1 MKQFYKIIFLFVL
14 LIFNASPAY
23 SSNKTE
29 EIIKLKT
36 VADPTGQI
44 IGNATVCL
52 NAAQPVITF
61 EVDDNAKAPYTFTY
75 TINGGTQINVSTT
88 GNDKSVTVS
97 QPTNAPGTFSYILT
111 TVKDSEGK
119 DVALSSNKTVT
130 IIVNPLPVVNFTFS
144 DNQCSGTAIQFT
156 STVSGNPNFSYLWD
170 FGGNGSA
177 NTSTNP
183 NPTHVFSNT
192 NGNST
197 QSFNVSL
204 TVTDNNGC
212 AKKITKVVTIQN
224 PDTTLNSDAVSDIYN
239 GFKTFRVC
247 TNTNS
252 DIQFI
257 NASTTS
263 ATNNNYSINWGD
275 STPDFTSTTFST
287 TTHTYA
293 VGLWTLT
300 YTVKSQNGCSISRIY
315 KVFVGNNPAVGIGN
329 PGNTNICIST
339 PLTFPI
345 TGTENNPPGTIY
357 TVTFNDGSAP
367 LTFSHPPPASVT
379 HTFLKSSCGITS
391 NNGSTIYQ
399 NSFSANIEASNPCDT
414 SGGSVVPIRVSIAPI
429 VNFTIPQPIICTNNA
444 ICLTNT
450 TIGGEIPTNTSC
462 GAPKL
467 VWIISPSTGF
477 TLNSGS
483 LGSDNNGS
491 TNINTWI
498 SGTNAICPIFNTPG
512 TYTITLKAGGNSCSF
527 DQITKTIC
535 VEAPLVPNF
544 TLTESSGCS
553 PQTITATNTTVE
565 TNSCSPPTYVWST
578 TFVPSSCGTTI
589 APISNQTGAN
599 ASFNFT
605 EPGTYSIKLTAT
617 NSCTPSQS
625 VIKTFTVKQPPK
637 VTIAPIAPL
646 CQTGVSTVI
655 NPTATVINCG
665 TQSPLT
671 YEWSFPNGIPATATT
686 ANPGP
691 ISYTNSGIFSYSLKV
706 TNECGTTTVN
716 SSVTIK
722 PTPAV
727 DDITSQQKCKGQQSD
742 AILFSG
748 GLAGAVY
755 SWTNNNTAIGLLAA
769 GTGNINP
776 FTLTNAGTTV
786 LTATITVT
794 PSLNGCSGPAKTFT
808 ITVNPEATVNSVSN
822 SVLCNTALQNTITFG
837 SNAVGTTFSWTNN
850 TPSIGLAASGAGNI
864 PAFTVTNVGISP
876 VVATITVTSSNALG
890 CNGIPKTFT
899 ITVNPTPTPLVLT
912 NQEYCNGVATSPIIF
927 SNNVSGTTYTWT
939 NSNAAIGLAANGT
952 GNITS
957 FIPKNTSGN
966 PITAT
971 ISVTLTA
978 NGCTGTS
985 QNFIITV
992 NPSPV
997 VTFSIPN
1004 QTICSGDTS
1013 ALVTLSS
1020 VAGATLN
1027 WTAIQPSGISG
1038 IAISGTN
1045 TISAQT
1051 LVNNTNANIVVTY
1064 NATSTLS
1071 SGATCAGAT
1080 FLYTITVKPKPI
1092 ITANMTAISCSGLSF
1107 TVSPTNGAGNNIPS
1121 GTTYSWSNPI
1131 LTGGITGG
1139 ISGTNQTN
1147 ITGTLNNT
1155 TTVVQTATYT
1165 IIPSFNGCIGLP
1177 FDVVVSVNPK
1187 PDVNATTDI
1196 ILCAGETSTLINF
1209 SGNVSGATYN
1219 WSSNLTS
1226 IGIAASG
1233 SNSIPSFTAINTG
1246 LTSVIATVTVTPSA
1260 NSCKGLSKTFKIT
1273 VNPRPNVNSITNLVK
1288 CNGIASGSIL
1298 FTGSVIGTTFD
1309 WTNDTPSIGLA
1320 ATGSGSIPSFTTI
1333 NTGITPVIATIIVT
1347 PKANGCFGTQTTFI
1361 ITVNPTPTVDLPSNQ
1376 TVCNGQSTT
1385 ATLFSGTIPN
1395 TSYNWT
1401 NSNSNIGL
1409 GANGVGEI
1417 TAFTAINNGTTPI
1430 IATITV
1436 TPNVNGC
1443 SGASKTFTITINPS
1457 PTVSFTPSN
1466 QVVCSGSSSTVV
1478 NLTSSSGT
1486 SFTWTALQPSGILG
1500 VLTNG
1505 TNTIPVQTLINTT
1518 NLPIVVTYLAK
1529 AESNSGVSCQGVTF
1543 PYTIT
1548 VNPVPSITN
1557 AQAQTIC
1564 SNTSFSIV
1572 PADGAG
1578 NTVPVGTTY
1587 SWSAPVVT
1595 GGMTGGVALA
1605 NQTTIKGTLTN
1616 PTNDVQT
1623 ATYTVTPKSGT
1634 CAGPSFMAVVTVNP
1648 SPKVQFSGPNQILC
1662 SGSASSLISISSLTT
1677 GNVTFNWTAT
1687 IPTGIT
1693 GATGSGTETIQ
1704 TQTLVNVTATA
1715 LTVIYTATA
1724 TFENNGVSCSGPP
1737 LEYKITVNPAINT
1750 SSILSNFNGFNVS
1763 TVDADD
1769 GAINVTVTGGSGTY
1783 TYLWSG
1789 PSGFPLTTSQDISN
1803 VPAGAYSL
1811 TINDG
1816 LCNPVVLNFNLTSPL
1831 PLLIQEDT
1839 AAQIDVLCF
1848 SYLTGAIK
1856 VDITQQSVGPYDYL
1870 LTLQGGGTI
1879 SSIVNSA
1886 ATNYTFSN
1894 LAAGIYDIKVTDAN
1908 GSSKTI
1914 AGIEITQPS
1923 GISASI
1929 SYPSNISCAGS
1940 AAGSATV
1947 NATGG
1952 IGTLTYSW
1960 NTNPIQTTATAIGLI
1975 AGNYTVTITDANN
1988 CSIQKLATITE
1999 PNGITASISSQT
2011 NVLCFGNNTGSAT
2024 VSATGGTGALTYS
2037 WDTIPMQTTE
2047 TATGLIAGTYN
2058 VTVTDANSCSK
2069 ILTVL
2074 ITQPSA
2080 DLTTTISNSTNVSC
2094 FGGSNGNTTVSVNG
2108 GTSPYTYYWNTNP
2121 IQTSA
2126 TATGLTAGTYNVT
2139 VTDAN
2144 GCVDSSPVTITEPVG
2159 MYATISA
2166 QTDVFCSGNS
2176 SGTATVSINGGTA
2189 PYGYS
2194 WNTIPVQTAATA
2206 TNLAMGTY
2214 TATITDANGCT
2225 TTTQATIT
2233 EPNGIVISIAS
2244 QTNVDCYGNNTGA
2257 VSVLAS
2263 GGTGILSYSWDTT
2276 PVQTSLNATGLIAG
2290 TYHLTVTDA
2299 NNCTK
2304 VQTVNITQPDD
2315 INITTDLEKDITCFN
2330 DANGEIKITIT
2341 GGTLNYNYTWTKDG
2355 IPYATT
2361 EDLTHL
2367 SPGIYMITVSDA
2379 NNCGPKTV
2387 TFTITE
2393 PPILAVSL
2401 ISQTNILCFGEATGA
2416 IEIAAV
2422 GGTPALSG
2430 YNFAWTGPNGFTSSN
2445 KNLTA
2450 ITAGTYNVLV
2460 SDNSGCS
2467 KALSVTLTQPTAIV
2481 LAATTTPIICYS
2493 SDDATIT
2500 LAINGG
2506 VTPYTI
2512 AWSNLG
2518 GGTFQD
2524 NLSAGDYLITVTDS
2538 NNCVK
2543 TLNVNIPEAPIF
2555 TINPVV
2561 KNISCFGSHDGS
2573 INLNIIGG
2581 IAPVRLVWDDNAV
2594 AGNVRNNL
2602 GPGSYTV
2609 TIVDSKPCTIKKTF
2623 IILEPQPLILSANVD
2638 NAFDCDNANSGAI
2651 NLLVAGGTPPFTYAW
2666 SNGSTTE
2673 DLVNIPAGNYLVT
2686 VIDSRGCSKQAQYS
2700 INRPPPI
2707 EIGVAT
2713 KTEFDC
2719 ETKFVKQTFVAQ
2731 VSGGAPPYQLTWS
2744 SGTVSGSNNE
2754 MMNTSQNGTAILY
2767 VTDALGCKAN
2777 YSFNVKLQS
2786 LGTPSFISTSY
2797 SLVTYGTYS
2806 IIDPIQFTNTTTG
2819 DFISM
2824 VWDFGDGS
2832 FSTDLNP
2839 VHTFKNPKEYTVTQT
2854 VTYPFGCIYVQKII
2868 FNVEKGYLFVVPN
2881 AFTPN
2886 NDTMNDTFRPVTK
2899 ALKNVRLDIYDTWGS
2914 LIYSETGD
2922 TLKGWDGK
2930 IKGQNAENG
2939 NYYCKISA
2947 ETFYGTIITENQPFV
2962 LIK

>member
-1 MKQFYKIIFLFVL
+1 MKHLYKILFLLVL
-14 LIFNASPAY
+14 INFNSSLANSSEKIEKCILI
-23 SSNKTE
+23 
-29 EIIKLKT
+29 KT
-36 VADPTGQI
+36 VADPSGKITGD
-44 IGNATVCL
+44 ATVCL
-52 NAAQPVITF
+52 NAEQPLITF
-61 EVDDNAKAPYTFTY
+61 EVKDDNGNESYTFTY
-75 TINGGTQINVSTT
+75 TINGVLQTPIKTT
-88 GNDKSVTVS
+88 ENNESVTVS
-97 QPTNAPGTFSYILT
+97 APTNVPGTFTYILT
-111 TVKDSEGK
+111 AIKDKEGK
-119 DVALSSNKTVT
+119 DVALSNNKTVT
-130 IIVNPLPVVNFTFS
+130 IIVNPLPAADFTFI
-144 DNQCSGTAIQFT
+144 DTQCSGTAIQFT

-170 FGGNGSA
+170 FGGSGGA

-183 NPTHVFSNT
+183 NPTHVFNNT
-192 NGNST
+192 NGNAT
-197 QSFNVSL
+197 QSFNVTL
-204 TVTDNNGC
+204 TVTDKNGC
-212 AKKITKVVTIQN
+212 EKKITKVVTIQN

-252 DIQFI
+252 EIQFI

-263 ATNNNYSINWGD
+263 TTNDSYTISWGD

-287 TTHTYA
+287 TTHTYT

-300 YTVKSQNGCSISRIY
+300 YTVKSENGCSISRIY

-357 TVTFNDGSAP
+357 TITFNDGSTP
-367 LTFSHPPPASVT
+367 IIFNHPPPPSVT
-379 HTFLKSSCGITS
+379 HTFLKSSCGVTS
-391 NNGSTIYQ
+391 GGQQ
-399 NSFSANIEASNPCDT
+399 NSFSATIEASNPCDVSLGT
-414 SGGSVVPIRVSIAPI
+414 VVPIRVSEPPI
-429 VNFTIPQPIICTNNA
+429 VNFTIPQTTICSNNQ

-450 TIGGEIPTNTSC
+450 TTGGEIPTNASC
-462 GAPKL
+462 GTPKL
-467 VWIISPSTGF
+467 VWLIFPSTGF
-477 TLNSGS
+477 TLNSGT

-491 TNINTWI
+491 LNINTWTT
-498 SGTNAICPIFNTPG
+498 GTNAICPVFNTPG
-512 TYTITLKAGGNSCSF
+512 IYTITLKVGGNSCSS

-544 TLTESSGCS
+544 TLAESSGCS
-553 PQTITATNTTVE
+553 PQAITATNTTVE

-578 TFVPSSCGTTI
+578 TFVPSSCGTAI
-589 APISNQTGAN
+589 ASIPNQTSAN

-637 VTIAPIAPL
+637 VTIAPIATL

-655 NPTATVINCG
+655 NPTATMVNCG

-671 YEWSFPNGIPATATT
+671 YEWSFPNGTPATATT
-686 ANPGP
+686 ENPGP
-691 ISYTNSGIFSYSLKV
+691 ISYNTSGTFPFSLKV

-716 SSVTIK
+716 SSFTIK
-722 PTPAV
+722 PTPTV
-727 DDITSQQKCKGQQSD
+727 DNITNQQKCKGQQSD

-748 GLAGAVY
+748 GLTGTVY
-755 SWTNNNTAIGLLAA
+755 SWTNNNTAIGLMAA

-776 FTLTNAGTTV
+776 FTLTNTGTTV

-808 ITVNPEATVNSVSN
+808 ITVNPEATVNTFSN
-822 SVLCNTALQNTITFG
+822 SVLCNTTLQNAITF
-837 SNAVGTTFSWTNN
+837 SSSSVGTTFSWTNN
-850 TPSIGLAASGAGNI
+850 TPSIGLAASGTGNI
-864 PAFTVTNVGISP
+864 SAFTATNAGISP
-876 VVATITVTSSNALG
+876 VVATLTVTPSNALG

-927 SNNVSGTTYTWT
+927 SNDVSGTTYTWT
-939 NSNAAIGLAANGT
+939 NSNVAIGLAANGT

-971 ISVTLTA
+971 ISVTPKA

-985 QNFIITV
+985 QNFTITV

-997 VTFSIPN
+997 VTFSIQN

-1020 VAGATLN
+1020 AAGATLN
-1027 WTAIQPSGISG
+1027 WTAIQPSGVSG
-1038 IAISGTN
+1038 VAISGTN
-1045 TISAQT
+1045 TIPAQT
-1051 LVNNTNANIVVTY
+1051 LVNNTNSNIVVMY

-1071 SGATCAGAT
+1071 GGATCAGAT
-1080 FLYTITVKPKPI
+1080 FIYTITVKPKPF

-1107 TVSPTNGAGNNIPS
+1107 SVSPTNSAGNNIPT
-1121 GTTYSWSNPI
+1121 GTTYSWSTPI
-1131 LTGGITGG
+1131 VTVGITGG
-1139 ISGTNQTN
+1139 ISETNQTN

-1165 IIPSFNGCIGLP
+1165 VIPSFNGCAGLP
-1177 FDVVVSVNPK
+1177 FDVVVSINPK
-1187 PDVNATTDI
+1187 PDVNTTTDVV
-1196 ILCAGETSTLINF
+1196 LCAGETSTLINF
-1209 SGNVSGATYN
+1209 SGNVSGTTYN
-1219 WSSNLTS
+1219 WSSNSTS
-1226 IGIAASG
+1226 IGMAASG
-1233 SNSIPSFTAINTG
+1233 SNSITSFTAINTG
-1246 LTSVIATVTVTPSA
+1246 LTPVIATVTVTPTA
-1260 NSCKGLSKTFKIT
+1260 NSCTGLSKTFKIT

-1288 CNGIASGSIL
+1288 CNGIASGTIP
-1298 FTGSVIGTTFD
+1298 FTGSVNGTTFD

-1320 ATGSGSIPSFTTI
+1320 ASGSGSIPSFTTT
-1333 NTGITPVIATIIVT
+1333 NTGITPVIATITVT
-1347 PKANGCFGTQTTFI
+1347 PKANGCLGTPTTFT

-1385 ATLFSGTIPN
+1385 AILFSGAIPN
-1395 TSYNWT
+1395 TTYNWT

-1409 GANGVGEI
+1409 GTNSVGDI

-1430 IATITV
+1430 VATITV
-1436 TPNVNGC
+1436 TPNINGC
-1443 SGASKTFTITINPS
+1443 PGASKTFTITINPS
-1457 PTVSFTPSN
+1457 PSVSFTPSN

-1500 VLTNG
+1500 VLTSG

-1518 NLPIVVTYLAK
+1518 NLPIVVTYFAK
-1529 AESNSGVSCQGVTF
+1529 AESNSGVSCQGVTY

-1548 VNPVPSITN
+1548 VNPVPSITT

-1564 SNTSFSIV
+1564 SNSTFSIV
-1572 PADGAG
+1572 PLDGSG
-1578 NTVPVGTTY
+1578 NSVPVGTTY
-1587 SWSAPVVT
+1587 SWSAPLVT
-1595 GGMTGGVALA
+1595 GGITGGAALA
-1605 NQTTIKGTLTN
+1605 NQTTIKGTLIN

-1623 ATYTVTPKSGT
+1623 ATYTITPKSGT
-1634 CAGPSFMAVVTVNP
+1634 CTGPTFIAVVTVNP
-1648 SPKVQFSGPNQILC
+1648 SPKLQFSGPNQTLC
-1662 SGSASSLISISSLTT
+1662 SGSNSSLISLSSLTT

-1687 IPTGIT
+1687 IPAGIS
-1693 GATGSGTETIQ
+1693 GATDSGTGTIP
-1704 TQTLVNVTATA
+1704 TQTLVNVTTTP

-1737 LEYKITVNPAINT
+1737 LEYKITVNPAIIT

-1763 TVDADD
+1763 TVGAID
-1769 GAINVTVTGGSGTY
+1769 GAVNVTVTGGSGSY
-1783 TYLWSG
+1783 TYLWTG
-1789 PSGFPLTTSQDISN
+1789 PSGYSASSQDISN

-1811 TINDG
+1811 IINDG

-1831 PLLIQEDT
+1831 PLLIQEDN

-1848 SYLTGAIK
+1848 GYLTGAIK

-1870 LTLQGGGTI
+1870 LTLKGGGTI
-1879 SSIVNSA
+1879 SSIIN
-1886 ATNYTFSN
+1886 ATAINYTFTS

-1914 AGIEITQPS
+1914 LEIEISQPS

-1947 NATGG
+1947 TATGG

-1960 NTNPIQTTATAIGLI
+1960 NTNPIQTTATATGLT

-1988 CSIQKLATITE
+1988 CSIQNLAVITE

-2037 WDTIPMQTTE
+2037 WDTFPIQTTT
-2047 TATGLIAGTYN
+2047 TATGLVAGTYN
-2058 VTVTDANSCSK
+2058 VTITDANGCSNVQ
-2069 ILTVL
+2069 TAL

-2080 DLTTTISNSTNVSC
+2080 GLTAMISNSTNVSC
-2094 FGGSNGNTTVSVNG
+2094 FGGNNGNATVIASG
-2108 GTSPYTYYWNTNP
+2108 GTSPYSYSWNTNP

-2126 TATGLTAGTYNVT
+2126 TATGLTAGSYNVI
-2139 VTDAN
+2139 VTDSN
-2144 GCVDSSPVTITEPVG
+2144 GCSISRPITITEPAG
-2159 MYATISA
+2159 MSAAITA

-2176 SGTATVSINGGTA
+2176 TGSATVTATGGTA
-2189 PYGYS
+2189 PYSYS
-2194 WNTIPVQTAATA
+2194 WNTTPVQTSAIAINMA
-2206 TNLAMGTY
+2206 IGTY
-2214 TATITDANGCT
+2214 TATITDSNGCT
-2225 TTTQATIT
+2225 TTKQATIT

-2244 QTNVDCYGNNTGA
+2244 QTNVNCFGNNTGA

-2263 GGTGILSYSWDTT
+2263 GGTGILTYSWDTI

-2315 INITTDLEKDITCFN
+2315 ITITTDLEKDITCFN

-2355 IPYATT
+2355 IPYANT
-2361 EDLTHL
+2361 EDISNLN
-2367 SPGIYMITVSDA
+2367 PGIYQVTVSDA
-2379 NNCGPKTV
+2379 NNCNPKTA

-2393 PPILAVSL
+2393 PPVLAVSL
-2401 ISQTNILCFGEATGA
+2401 TSQTNILCSGESTGA
-2416 IEIAAV
+2416 IEIAVV
-2422 GGTPALSG
+2422 GGTSTLSD

-2450 ITAGTYNVLV
+2450 IIAGTYNVLV
-2460 SDNSGCS
+2460 TDNSGCS
-2467 KALSVTLTQPTAIV
+2467 KALSVTLTQPTAII
-2481 LAATTTPIICYS
+2481 LSATTTPIICYGS
-2493 SDDATIT
+2493 NDASISLT
-2500 LAINGG
+2500 INGG

-2561 KNISCFGSHDGS
+2561 KNISCFGTHDGS

-2581 IAPVRLVWDDNAV
+2581 IAPVKLVWDDNAV

-2666 SNGSTTE
+2666 SNGVTTE
-2673 DLVNIPAGNYLVT
+2673 DLNNIPAGNYLITVT
-2686 VIDSRGCSKQAQYS
+2686 DSRGCSKQAQYN

-2707 EIGVAT
+2707 DIGVAT

-2719 ETKFVKQTFVAQ
+2719 ETKYVKQNFIAQ
-2731 VSGGAPPYQLTWS
+2731 VSGGVPPYQLSWS
-2744 SGTVSGSNNE
+2744 NGTVSGPNNE
-2754 MMNTSQNGTAILY
+2754 IMNTSQNGTAILY

-2786 LGTPSFISTSY
+2786 LGSPSFNTTSY
-2797 SLVTYGTYS
+2797 SYLTYGSYS
-2806 IIDPIQFTNTTTG
+2806 IMDPIQFTNTATG
-2819 DFISM
+2819 DYISI

-2832 FSTDLNP
+2832 FSTDFNP
-2839 VHTFKNPKEYTVTQT
+2839 VHTFINPKEYTVTQT
-2854 VTYPFGCIYVQKII
+2854 VTYPFGCIYVQKISFI
-2868 FNVEKGYLFVVPN
+2868 VEKGYVLVVPT

-2886 NDTMNDTFRPVTK
+2886 SDAFNDTFRPVTK

-2914 LIYSETGD
+2914 MIYSETGD

-2930 IKGQNAENG
+2930 IKGQNSENG
-2939 NYYCKISA
+2939 NYYCKVSA
-2947 ETFYGTIITENQPFV
+2947 ETFYGTIVTENQPFV

>member
-1 MKQFYKIIFLFVL
+1 MKHLYKILFLFVL
-14 LIFNASPAY
+14 LIFNASAIY
-23 SSNKTE
+23 SSNKIE
-29 EIIKLKT
+29 EIIKLKA

-44 IGNATVCL
+44 TGNATVCQ
-52 NAAQPVITF
+52 NAAQPVIIF
-61 EVDDNAKAPYTFTY
+61 EVKDENGKEPYTFTY
-75 TINGGTQINVSTT
+75 TINGGTPTTVSTT
-88 GNDKSVTVS
+88 GNNKSVTVS
-97 QPTNAPGTFSYILT
+97 APTNVANNFTYILT
-111 TVKDSEGK
+111 GVKDK
-119 DVALSSNKTVT
+119 DNNAVAVASNNTVT
-130 IIVNPLPVVNFTFS
+130 IKVNPLPVVNFTFS

-212 AKKITKVVTIQN
+212 VNKITKVVTIQN

-252 DIQFI
+252 EIQFI
-257 NASTTS
+257 NASTTL
-263 ATNNNYSINWGD
+263 ATNNNYTISWGD

-357 TVTFNDGSAP
+357 TITFNDGSTP
-367 LTFSHPPPASVT
+367 TTFDHPPPPSVT
-379 HTFLKSSCGITS
+379 HTFLRSSCGVTS
-391 NNGSTIYQ
+391 AGQQ
-399 NSFSANIEASNPCDT
+399 NSFSATIEASNPCDVSLGT
-414 SGGSVVPIRVSIAPI
+414 VVPIRVSAPPI
-429 VNFTIPQPIICTNNA
+429 VNFTVPQTTICSNNQ

-450 TIGGEIPTNTSC
+450 TTGGEIPTNASC
-462 GAPKL
+462 GTPKL

-477 TLNSGS
+477 TLNSGT

-491 TNINTWI
+491 ASINTWI

-512 TYTITLKAGGNSCSF
+512 TYTITLKAGGNSCSSN
-527 DQITKTIC
+527 QITKTIC
-535 VEAPLVPNF
+535 VESPLVPNF
-544 TLTESSGCS
+544 TLAESSGCS
-553 PQTITATNTTVE
+553 PQAITATNTTVE
-565 TNSCSPPTYVWST
+565 TNSCSPPTYMWST
-578 TFVPSSCGTTI
+578 TFLPSSCGTTI
-589 APISNQTGAN
+589 APIPNQTSAN

-637 VTIAPIAPL
+637 VTITPIAPL

-671 YEWSFPNGIPATATT
+671 YEWSFPNGIPATGTT

-691 ISYTNSGIFSYSLKV
+691 ISYSSSGIFSYSLKV
-706 TNECGTTTVN
+706 TNECGITITN
-716 SSVTIK
+716 SSLTIK
-722 PTPAV
+722 PTPIV
-727 DDITSQQKCKGQQSD
+727 DDITSQQKCKGQQSGP
-742 AILFSG
+742 ILFSG
-748 GLAGAVY
+748 GLTGTVY
-755 SWTNNNTAIGLLAA
+755 NWTNSTTAIGLAAA

-776 FTLTNAGTTV
+776 FTLTNTGTTV

-794 PSLNGCSGPAKTFT
+794 PSLNGCSGPPKTFT
-808 ITVNPEATVNSVSN
+808 ITVNPEATVNTVN
-822 SVLCNTALQNTITFG
+822 SLVLCNTAQQNEITFN
-837 SNAVGTTFSWTNN
+837 SSSVGTTFSWTNN
-850 TPSIGLAASGAGNI
+850 TPSIGLAASGTGNI
-864 PAFTVTNVGISP
+864 LAFTAKNAGITT
-876 VVATITVTSSNALG
+876 VVATITVTPSNALG
-890 CNGIPKTFT
+890 CTGIPKTFT

-939 NSNAAIGLAANGT
+939 NSNIAIGLAANGT
-952 GNITS
+952 GNIMS
-957 FIPKNTSGN
+957 FIPKNTSGI

-971 ISVTLTA
+971 ISVTPKA

-985 QNFIITV
+985 QDFTITV

-997 VTFSIPN
+997 ATFSIQN

-1027 WTAIQPSGISG
+1027 WTAIQPSGMSG

-1045 TISAQT
+1045 TIPAQT

-1071 SGATCAGAT
+1071 GGATCAGAT
-1080 FLYTITVKPKPI
+1080 FLYTITVKPKPFI
-1092 ITANMTAISCSGLSF
+1092 ATNMNVVSCSGLSF
-1107 TVSPTNGAGNNIPS
+1107 TVSPTNSAGNSIPT
-1121 GTTYSWSNPI
+1121 GTTYSWSTPI
-1131 LTGGITGG
+1131 VTSGITGG
-1139 ISGTNQTN
+1139 ISETNQTN

-1165 IIPSFNGCIGLP
+1165 VIPSFNGCAGLP

-1196 ILCAGETSTLINF
+1196 ILCAGETSPLINF
-1209 SGNVSGATYN
+1209 SGNVSGTTYN
-1219 WSSNLTS
+1219 WSSNSTS

-1233 SNSIPSFTAINTG
+1233 SNSVPSFTAINTG
-1246 LTSVIATVTVTPSA
+1246 LTPIIATVTVTPTA
-1260 NSCKGLSKTFKIT
+1260 NSCTGLSKTFKIT
-1273 VNPRPNVNSITNLVK
+1273 VNPRPNINSITNLVK
-1288 CNGIASGSIL
+1288 CNGIASGTIS
-1298 FTGSVIGTTFD
+1298 FTGSVNGTTFD

-1320 ATGSGSIPSFTTI
+1320 ASGSGSIPSFTTT
-1333 NTGITPVIATIIVT
+1333 NTGITTVIATVTVT
-1347 PKANGCFGTQTTFI
+1347 PKANGCLGTPTTFT

-1385 ATLFSGTIPN
+1385 AILFSGQIPN
-1395 TSYNWT
+1395 TTYNWT

-1409 GANGVGEI
+1409 GANGVGDI

-1443 SGASKTFTITINPS
+1443 SGSSKTFTITINPS
-1457 PTVSFTPSN
+1457 PSVSFTPSN
-1466 QVVCSGSSSTVV
+1466 QVVCSGSSSNVV

-1500 VLTNG
+1500 VLTSG

-1518 NLPIVVTYLAK
+1518 NLPIVVTYFAK
-1529 AESNSGVSCQGVTF
+1529 AESNSGVSCQGVTY

-1548 VNPVPSITN
+1548 VNPVPSITT

-1564 SNTSFSIV
+1564 SNSPFSIV
-1572 PADGAG
+1572 PLDGSG
-1578 NTVPVGTTY
+1578 NSVPVGTTY

-1595 GGMTGGVALA
+1595 GGITGGVALA
-1605 NQTTIKGTLTN
+1605 NQTTIKGTLIN

-1623 ATYTVTPKSGT
+1623 ATYTVTTKSGT
-1634 CAGPSFMAVVTVNP
+1634 CTGPTFTAVITVNP
-1648 SPKVQFSGPNQILC
+1648 SPKVQFSGPNQTLC
-1662 SGSASSLISISSLTT
+1662 SGSDSSLISLSNLTT

-1687 IPTGIT
+1687 IPAGVS
-1693 GATGSGTETIQ
+1693 GATASGTGTIS
-1704 TQTLVNVTATA
+1704 TQTLINLSTTP

-1724 TFENNGVSCSGPP
+1724 TFENNGISCPGPT
-1737 LEYKITVNPAINT
+1737 LDYKITVNPAIIT

-1763 TVDADD
+1763 TVGAND

-1831 PLLIQEDT
+1831 PLLIQEDN

-1848 SYLTGAIK
+1848 GYLTGAIK

-1870 LTLQGGGTI
+1870 LTLQGGRTI
-1879 SSIVNSA
+1879 SSIINA
-1886 ATNYTFSN
+1886 TATNYTFTS

-1914 AGIEITQPS
+1914 QGIEITQPS

-1947 NATGG
+1947 TATGG
-1952 IGTLTYSW
+1952 IGTLSYSW
-1960 NTNPIQTTATAIGLI
+1960 NTNPIQTTATATGLT

-1988 CSIQKLATITE
+1988 CSIQKLAVITE

-2037 WDTIPMQTTE
+2037 WDTIPIQTTA
-2047 TATGLIAGTYN
+2047 TATGLVAGTYN
-2058 VTVTDANSCSK
+2058 VTIIDANGCSK
-2069 ILTVL
+2069 ILIVL
-2074 ITQPSA
+2074 ITQPSSE
-2080 DLTTTISNSTNVSC
+2080 LTTTISNSTNVSC
-2094 FGGSNGNTTVSVNG
+2094 FGGNNGNATVSVSG
-2108 GTSPYTYYWNTNP
+2108 GTSPYTYSWNTNP
-2121 IQTSA
+2121 IQTSI

-2139 VTDAN
+2139 VTDSN
-2144 GCVDSSPVTITEPVG
+2144 GCVDSRSVTITEPAG
-2159 MYATISA
+2159 MSATITA

-2176 SGTATVSINGGTA
+2176 TGSSTVTATGGTA

-2194 WNTIPVQTAATA
+2194 WNTTPVQTSAIAI
-2206 TNLAMGTY
+2206 NLAIGTY
-2214 TATITDANGCT
+2214 TATITDAKGCT

-2233 EPNGIVISIAS
+2233 EPNGIVISITS
-2244 QTNVDCYGNNTGA
+2244 QTNVNCYGNNTGA

-2263 GGTGILSYSWDTT
+2263 GGTGILTYSWDTI

-2379 NNCGPKTV
+2379 NNCGPKTA

-2416 IEIAAV
+2416 IDIAVV

-2450 ITAGTYNVLV
+2450 IIAGTYNVLV
-2460 SDNSGCS
+2460 TDNSGCS
-2467 KALSVTLTQPTAIV
+2467 KALSVTLTQPTVIV
-2481 LAATTTPIICYS
+2481 LAATTTPIICYGS
-2493 SDDATIT
+2493 NDASIT

-2512 AWSNLG
+2512 VWSNMG
-2518 GGTFQD
+2518 GGTFQN

-2581 IAPVRLVWDDNAV
+2581 IAPVKLVWDDTAV

-2623 IILEPQPLILSANVD
+2623 IILEPQPLILSANVT

-2707 EIGVAT
+2707 VVGVAT

-2719 ETKFVKQTFVAQ
+2719 ETKFIKQTFVAQ
-2731 VSGGAPPYQLTWS
+2731 VSGGVSPYQLGWS
-2744 SGTVSGSNNE
+2744 SGAVSGSNNE

-2786 LGTPSFISTSY
+2786 LGTPSFNSTSY

-2806 IIDPIQFTNTTTG
+2806 IIDPIQFTNTATG

-2832 FSTDLNP
+2832 FSTELNP
-2839 VHTFKNPKEYTVTQT
+2839 VHTFLNPKEYVVTQT
-2854 VTYPFGCIYVQKII
+2854 VTYPFGCVYMQKIT

-2886 NDTMNDTFRPVTK
+2886 NDAMNDTFRAVTK

-2939 NYYCKISA
+2939 NYYCKVSA
-2947 ETFYGTIITENQPFV
+2947 ETFYGTVVNENHPFV

>member
-1 MKQFYKIIFLFVL
+1 MKHLYKILFLFVL
-14 LIFNASPAY
+14 LFFNASFVY
-23 SSNKTE
+23 SSNKIE

-44 IGNATVCL
+44 TGNATVCQ
-52 NAAQPVITF
+52 NATQPVIMF
-61 EVDDNAKAPYTFTY
+61 EVDDNVKAPYTFTY
-75 TINGGTQINVSTT
+75 TINGGASINVSTT
-88 GNDKSVTVS
+88 GSNKSVTVS
-97 QPTNAPGTFSYILT
+97 APTNVSNTFTYILT
-111 TVKDSEGK
+111 GVKDK
-119 DVALSSNKTVT
+119 DDVAVAVASNNTVT
-130 IIVNPLPVVNFTFS
+130 IIVNPLPAADFTFI
-144 DNQCSGTAIQFT
+144 DTQCSGTAVQFNTT
-156 STVSGNPNFSYLWD
+156 SSGNSYTWNFGD
-170 FGGNGSA
+170 GV
-177 NTSTNP
+177 TSSVK
-183 NPTHVFSNT
+183 NPTHIFTSLGCGT
-192 NGNST
+192 AP
-197 QSFNVSL
+197 FNVAL
-204 TVTDNNGC
+204 TVTD
-212 AKKITKVVTIQN
+212 A
-224 PDTTLNSDAVSDIYN
+224 
-239 GFKTFRVC
+239 
-247 TNTNS
+247 
-252 DIQFI
+252 
-257 NASTTS
+257 
-263 ATNNNYSINWGD
+263 
-275 STPDFTSTTFST
+275 
-287 TTHTYA
+287 
-293 VGLWTLT
+293 
-300 YTVKSQNGCSISRIY
+300 NGCSSTITKIITIKQQPNVNFIDSSVTYNPLNLSNQFNNCNSAGANPNYNVSVSPSGSNSSCITSY
-315 KVFVGNNPAVGIGN
+315 SVVWHDGGTPEIFTSFPFTHSYTTLGAFTMSITAIGSNSCSTTKKYIIKNESNPAGGLVSPGSTTNLCAPTPELKFTMSNWALNSPGTTYTLDYGDSSPVIQLLQSDLMQNSLYYNSAN
-329 PGNTNICIST
+329 PSLSSNYPVPHIYSTSSCPSASITATLKISNSCGTTNSTISPIVILRSPTSNFTNPAKACVNTCVQFTNTST
-339 PLTFPI
+339 PASNESCLESTFYEWNFGDGSSI
-345 TGTENNPPGTIY
+345 YSTTAAGTPNPPCHTYTSSGKY
-357 TVTFNDGSAP
+357 TVT
-367 LTFSHPPPASVT
+367 LTT
-379 HTFLKSSCGITS
+379 YGYCGTS
-391 NNGSTIYQ
+391 IKT
-399 NSFSANIEASNPCDT
+399 
-414 SGGSVVPIRVSIAPI
+414 
-429 VNFTIPQPIICTNNA
+429 
-444 ICLTNT
+444 
-450 TIGGEIPTNTSC
+450 GEIC
-462 GAPKL
+462 
-467 VWIISPSTGF
+467 IEPS
-477 TLNSGS
+477 L
-483 LGSDNNGS
+483 
-491 TNINTWI
+491 I
-498 SGTNAICPIFNTPG
+498 
-512 TYTITLKAGGNSCSF
+512 
-527 DQITKTIC
+527 
-535 VEAPLVPNF
+535 PNF
-544 TLTESSGCS
+544 TLAESSGCS

-565 TNSCSPPTYVWST
+565 TNSCSPPTYEWST
-578 TFVPSSCGTTI
+578 TFVPSSCGTAI
-589 APISNQTGAN
+589 ASIPNQTGAN
-599 ASFNFT
+599 AAFNFT

-625 VIKTFTVKQPPK
+625 VIKTFTAKQPPK
-637 VTIAPIAPL
+637 ITIAQIAPL

-716 SSVTIK
+716 SAVTIK
-722 PTPAV
+722 PTPIV

-748 GLAGAVY
+748 GLAGTVY

-769 GTGNINP
+769 GNGNINP

-808 ITVNPEATVNSVSN
+808 ITVNPEAKVNSVSN
-822 SVLCNTALQNTITFG
+822 SVLCNTALQNAITFG
-837 SNAVGTTFSWTNN
+837 SNPVGTTFSWTNN

-864 PAFTVTNVGISP
+864 PAFTVTNAGISP
-876 VVATITVTSSNALG
+876 VVATITVTPSNALG
-890 CNGIPKTFT
+890 CNGISKTFT

-939 NSNAAIGLAANGT
+939 NSNVAIGLAANGT
-952 GNITS
+952 GNIPS
-957 FIPKNTSGN
+957 FIPKNTSGI

-971 ISVTLTA
+971 ISVTPKA
-978 NGCTGTS
+978 NECTGTS
-985 QNFIITV
+985 QDFTITV

-997 VTFSIPN
+997 VTFSIQN

-1027 WTAIQPSGISG
+1027 WTAIQPSGMSG

-1045 TISAQT
+1045 TIPAQT
-1051 LVNNTNANIVVTY
+1051 LVNNTNSNIVVTY

-1071 SGATCAGAT
+1071 SGSTCAGAT
-1080 FLYTITVKPKPI
+1080 FIYTITVKPKPFI
-1092 ITANMTAISCSGLSF
+1092 AANMTAISCSGLSF
-1107 TVSPTNGAGNNIPS
+1107 SVSPTNSAGNSIPT
-1121 GTTYSWSNPI
+1121 GTTYSWSTPI
-1131 LTGGITGG
+1131 VTGGITGG
-1139 ISGTNQTN
+1139 ISETNQTN

-1165 IIPSFNGCIGLP
+1165 VIPSFNGCAGLP

-1196 ILCAGETSTLINF
+1196 ILCTGETSPLINF
-1209 SGNVSGATYN
+1209 LGNVSGATYN

-1233 SNSIPSFTAINTG
+1233 SNSVPSFTAINTG
-1246 LTSVIATVTVTPSA
+1246 LTPVIATVTVTPTA
-1260 NSCKGLSKTFKIT
+1260 NSCTGLSKIFKIT

-1298 FTGSVIGTTFD
+1298 FTGSVNGTSFD

-1320 ATGSGSIPSFTTI
+1320 ATGSGSIPSFTTT
-1333 NTGITPVIATIIVT
+1333 NTGITPVIATITVT
-1347 PKANGCFGTQTTFI
+1347 PKANNCFGTPTTFI
-1361 ITVNPTPTVDLPSNQ
+1361 ITVNPTPTVGLPSNQ

-1385 ATLFSGTIPN
+1385 AILFSGTIPN

-1401 NSNSNIGL
+1401 NSNSTIGL
-1409 GANGVGEI
+1409 GANGVGDI
-1417 TAFTAINNGTTPI
+1417 TAFTAINNGSTPI

-1529 AESNSGVSCQGVTF
+1529 AESNSGLSCQGVTY

-1548 VNPVPSITN
+1548 VNPVPSITT
-1557 AQAQTIC
+1557 AQAQNIC
-1564 SNTSFSIV
+1564 SNSTFSIV
-1572 PADGAG
+1572 PTDGAG

-1595 GGMTGGVALA
+1595 GGITGGAALA
-1605 NQTTIKGTLTN
+1605 NQTTIKGTLIN
-1616 PTNDVQT
+1616 PTNDLQT
-1623 ATYTVTPKSGT
+1623 ATYTITPKSGT
-1634 CAGPSFMAVVTVNP
+1634 CTGPSFTAVVTVNP
-1648 SPKVQFSGPNQILC
+1648 SPKVQFSGPNQTLC
-1662 SGSASSLISISSLTT
+1662 SGSDSSLISLSSLTT

-1687 IPTGIT
+1687 IPAGIT
-1693 GATGSGTETIQ
+1693 GATISGTGAIP
-1704 TQTLVNVTATA
+1704 TQTLVNVTTTA

-1737 LEYKITVNPAINT
+1737 LEYKITVNPAIIT

-1783 TYLWSG
+1783 TYLWTG
-1789 PSGFPLTTSQDISN
+1789 PGSYSASSQDISN

-1856 VDITQQSVGPYDYL
+1856 VDVTQQSVGPYDYL
-1870 LTLQGGGTI
+1870 LTLQGGVTI
-1879 SSIVNSA
+1879 SSIINA
-1886 ATNYTFSN
+1886 TATNYTFTS

-1914 AGIEITQPS
+1914 LGIEITQPS

-1940 AAGSATV
+1940 TAGSATV
-1947 NATGG
+1947 TATGG
-1952 IGTLTYSW
+1952 IGTLSYSW
-1960 NTNPIQTTATAIGLI
+1960 NTNPIQTTATATGLI

-1988 CSIQKLATITE
+1988 CSIQKFAVITE

-2037 WDTIPMQTTE
+2037 WDTIPIQTTA
-2047 TATGLIAGTYN
+2047 TATELVAGTYN
-2058 VTVTDANSCSK
+2058 VTITDANGCSK
-2069 ILTVL
+2069 ILIVL
-2074 ITQPSA
+2074 ITQPSSELA
-2080 DLTTTISNSTNVSC
+2080 TTISNSTNVSC
-2094 FGGSNGNTTVSVNG
+2094 FGGNNGNATVLASG
-2108 GTSPYTYYWNTNP
+2108 GTSPYTYSWNTNP

-2126 TATGLTAGTYNVT
+2126 TANGLTAGTYNVT

-2144 GCVDSSPVTITEPVG
+2144 GCVDSSPVTITEPAG
-2159 MYATISA
+2159 MSATISA

-2176 SGTATVSINGGTA
+2176 TGSATVTATGGTA
-2189 PYGYS
+2189 PYTYS
-2194 WNTIPVQTAATA
+2194 WNTTPVQTSAIAI
-2206 TNLAMGTY
+2206 NLAIGTY
-2214 TATITDANGCT
+2214 TATITDAKGCT

-2244 QTNVDCYGNNTGA
+2244 QTNVNCYGNNTGA
-2257 VSVLAS
+2257 VSILAS
-2263 GGTGILSYSWDTT
+2263 GGTGILTYSWDTI
-2276 PVQTSLNATGLIAG
+2276 PVQTSLNAIGLIAG

-2304 VQTVNITQPDD
+2304 VQTVNIKQPDD

-2367 SPGIYMITVSDA
+2367 SPGIYMVTVSDA
-2379 NNCGPKTV
+2379 NNCGPKTAI
-2387 TFTITE
+2387 FTITE

-2416 IEIAAV
+2416 IDIAVV

-2445 KNLTA
+2445 KNLTS
-2450 ITAGTYNVLV
+2450 IIAGTYNVLV
-2460 SDNSGCS
+2460 TDNSGCS

-2481 LAATTTPIICYS
+2481 LAATTTPIICYGS
-2493 SDDATIT
+2493 NDASISLT
-2500 LAINGG
+2500 INGG

-2512 AWSNLG
+2512 IWSNLG

-2524 NLSAGDYLITVTDS
+2524 NLSAGDYLITVTDA

-2543 TLNVNIPEAPIF
+2543 TLNVNIPEAPVF

-2561 KNISCFGSHDGS
+2561 KNISCFGAKDGS

-2581 IAPVRLVWDDNAV
+2581 IAPVKLVWDDSPV

-2707 EIGVAT
+2707 VIGVAT

-2731 VSGGAPPYQLTWS
+2731 VSGGVPPYQLAWS

-2786 LGTPSFISTSY
+2786 LGTPSFNSTSY

-2806 IIDPIQFTNTTTG
+2806 IIDPIQFTNTATG
-2819 DFISM
+2819 NFISM

-2832 FSTDLNP
+2832 FSTELNP
-2839 VHTFKNPKEYTVTQT
+2839 VHTFLNPKEYVVTQT
-2854 VTYPFGCIYVQKII
+2854 VTYPFGCVYVQKIT

-2886 NDTMNDTFRPVTK
+2886 NDAINDTFRPVTK

-2930 IKGQNAENG
+2930 IKEQNAENG
-2939 NYYCKISA
+2939 NYYCKVSA
-2947 ETFYGTIITENQPFV
+2947 ETFYGTIVNENHPFI

>member
-1 MKQFYKIIFLFVL
+1 MKHLYKILFLLVL
-14 LIFNASPAY
+14 INFNSSLANSSEKIEKCILI
-23 SSNKTE
+23 
-29 EIIKLKT
+29 KT
-36 VADPTGQI
+36 VADPSGKITGD
-44 IGNATVCL
+44 ATVCL
-52 NAAQPVITF
+52 NAEQPLITF
-61 EVDDNAKAPYTFTY
+61 EVKDDNGNESYTFTY
-75 TINGGTQINVSTT
+75 TINGVLQTPIKTT
-88 GNDKSVTVS
+88 ENNESVTVS
-97 QPTNAPGTFSYILT
+97 APTNVPGTFTYVLT
-111 TVKDSEGK
+111 GVKDKENK
-119 DVALSSNKTVT
+119 DVAVSSSDKVI
-130 IIVNPLPVVNFTFS
+130 IIVNPLPAADFTFTN
-144 DNQCSGTAIQFT
+144 NQCSGTAIQFT

-170 FGGNGSA
+170 FGGSGGA

-183 NPTHVFSNT
+183 NPTHVFNNT
-192 NGNST
+192 NGNAT
-197 QSFNVSL
+197 QSFNVTL
-204 TVTDNNGC
+204 TVTDKNGC
-212 AKKITKVVTIQN
+212 EKKITKVVTIQN

-252 DIQFI
+252 EIQFI

-263 ATNNNYSINWGD
+263 TTNDSYTISWGD

-287 TTHTYA
+287 TTHTYT

-300 YTVKSQNGCSISRIY
+300 YTVKSENGCSISRIY

-357 TVTFNDGSAP
+357 TITFNDGSTP
-367 LTFSHPPPASVT
+367 IIFNHPPPPSVT
-379 HTFLKSSCGITS
+379 HTFLKSSCGVTS
-391 NNGSTIYQ
+391 GGQQ
-399 NSFSANIEASNPCDT
+399 NSFSATIEASNPCDVSLGT
-414 SGGSVVPIRVSIAPI
+414 VVPIRVSEPPI
-429 VNFTIPQPIICTNNA
+429 VNFTIPQTTICSNNQ

-450 TIGGEIPTNTSC
+450 TTGGEIPTNASC
-462 GAPKL
+462 GTPKL
-467 VWIISPSTGF
+467 VWLIFPSTGF
-477 TLNSGS
+477 TLNSGT

-491 TNINTWI
+491 LNINTWTT
-498 SGTNAICPIFNTPG
+498 GTNAICPVFNTPG
-512 TYTITLKAGGNSCSF
+512 IYTITLKVGGNSCSS

-544 TLTESSGCS
+544 TLAESSGCS
-553 PQTITATNTTVE
+553 PQAITATNTTVE

-578 TFVPSSCGTTI
+578 TFTPSTCGTITTTI
-589 APISNQTGAN
+589 ANQATKD

-625 VIKTFTVKQPPK
+625 VIKTFTVKQRPK
-637 VTIAPIAPL
+637 VTITPIAPL
-646 CQTGVSTVI
+646 CQTGVSTII
-655 NPTATVINCG
+655 NPTASIVNCG
-665 TQSPLT
+665 TQYPLT
-671 YEWSFPNGIPATATT
+671 YEWSFPNGIPTTATT
-686 ANPGP
+686 ANPDP
-691 ISYTNSGIFSYSLKV
+691 ISYTSSGTFPFSLKV

-716 SSVTIK
+716 SSFTIK
-722 PTPAV
+722 PTPTV
-727 DDITSQQKCKGQQSD
+727 DNITNQQKCKGQQSD

-748 GLAGAVY
+748 GLTGTVY

-769 GTGNINP
+769 GNGNINP

-808 ITVNPEATVNSVSN
+808 ITVNPEATVNTVSD
-822 SVLCNTALQNTITFG
+822 SVLCNTALQNAITFG
-837 SNAVGTTFSWTNN
+837 SSSVGTTFSWTNN

-864 PAFTVTNVGISP
+864 PAFTVTNAGISP
-876 VVATITVTSSNALG
+876 VVATLTVTPSNALG

-927 SNNVSGTTYTWT
+927 SNDVSGTTYTWT
-939 NSNAAIGLAANGT
+939 NSNVAIGLAANGT

-971 ISVTLTA
+971 ISVTPKA

-985 QNFIITV
+985 QNFTITV

-997 VTFSIPN
+997 VTFSIQN

-1020 VAGATLN
+1020 AAGATLN
-1027 WTAIQPSGISG
+1027 WTAIQPSGVSG
-1038 IAISGTN
+1038 VAISGTN
-1045 TISAQT
+1045 TIPAQT
-1051 LVNNTNANIVVTY
+1051 LVNNTNSNIVVMY

-1071 SGATCAGAT
+1071 GGATCAGAT
-1080 FLYTITVKPKPI
+1080 FIYTITVKPKPF

-1107 TVSPTNGAGNNIPS
+1107 SVSPTNSAGNNIPT
-1121 GTTYSWSNPI
+1121 GTTYSWSTPI
-1131 LTGGITGG
+1131 VTVGITGG
-1139 ISGTNQTN
+1139 ISETNQTN

-1165 IIPSFNGCIGLP
+1165 VIPSFNGCAGLP
-1177 FDVVVSVNPK
+1177 FDVVVSINPK
-1187 PDVNATTDI
+1187 PDVNTTTDVV
-1196 ILCAGETSTLINF
+1196 LCAGETSTLINF
-1209 SGNVSGATYN
+1209 SGNVSGTTYN
-1219 WSSNLTS
+1219 WSSNSTS
-1226 IGIAASG
+1226 IGMAASG
-1233 SNSIPSFTAINTG
+1233 SNSITSFTAINTG
-1246 LTSVIATVTVTPSA
+1246 LTPVIATVTVTPTA
-1260 NSCKGLSKTFKIT
+1260 NSCTGLSKTFKIT

-1288 CNGIASGSIL
+1288 CNGIASGTIP
-1298 FTGSVIGTTFD
+1298 FTGSVNGTTFD

-1320 ATGSGSIPSFTTI
+1320 ASGSGSIPSFTTT
-1333 NTGITPVIATIIVT
+1333 NTGITPVIATITVT
-1347 PKANGCFGTQTTFI
+1347 PKANGCLGTPTTFT

-1385 ATLFSGTIPN
+1385 AILFSGAIPN
-1395 TSYNWT
+1395 TTYNWT

-1409 GANGVGEI
+1409 GTNSVGDI

-1430 IATITV
+1430 VATITV
-1436 TPNVNGC
+1436 TPNINGC
-1443 SGASKTFTITINPS
+1443 PGASKTFTITINPS
-1457 PTVSFTPSN
+1457 PSVSFTPSN

-1500 VLTNG
+1500 VLTSG
-1505 TNTIPVQTLINTT
+1505 TNTITVQTLINTT
-1518 NLPIVVTYLAK
+1518 NLPIVVTYFAK
-1529 AESNSGVSCQGVTF
+1529 AESNSGVSCQGVTY

-1548 VNPVPSITN
+1548 VNPVPSITT

-1564 SNTSFSIV
+1564 SNSTFSIV
-1572 PADGAG
+1572 PLDGSG
-1578 NTVPVGTTY
+1578 NSVPVGTTY
-1587 SWSAPVVT
+1587 SWSAPLVT
-1595 GGMTGGVALA
+1595 GGITGGAALA
-1605 NQTTIKGTLTN
+1605 NQTTIKGTLIN

-1623 ATYTVTPKSGT
+1623 ATYTITPKSGT
-1634 CAGPSFMAVVTVNP
+1634 CTGPTFIAVVTVNP
-1648 SPKVQFSGPNQILC
+1648 SPKLQFSGPNQTLC
-1662 SGSASSLISISSLTT
+1662 SGSNSSLISLSSLTT

-1687 IPTGIT
+1687 IPAGIS
-1693 GATGSGTETIQ
+1693 GATDSGTGTIP
-1704 TQTLVNVTATA
+1704 TQTLVNVTTTP

-1737 LEYKITVNPAINT
+1737 LEYKITVNPAIIT

-1763 TVDADD
+1763 TVGAID
-1769 GAINVTVTGGSGTY
+1769 GAVNVTVTGGSGSY
-1783 TYLWSG
+1783 TYLWTG
-1789 PSGFPLTTSQDISN
+1789 PSGYSASSQDISN

-1811 TINDG
+1811 IINDG

-1831 PLLIQEDT
+1831 PLLIQEDN

-1848 SYLTGAIK
+1848 GYLTGAIK

-1870 LTLQGGGTI
+1870 LTLKGGGTI
-1879 SSIVNSA
+1879 SSIIN
-1886 ATNYTFSN
+1886 ATAINYTFTS

-1914 AGIEITQPS
+1914 LEIEISQPS

-1947 NATGG
+1947 TATGG

-1960 NTNPIQTTATAIGLI
+1960 NTNPIQTTATATGLT

-1988 CSIQKLATITE
+1988 CSIQNLAVITE

-2037 WDTIPMQTTE
+2037 WDTFPIQTTT
-2047 TATGLIAGTYN
+2047 TATGLVAGTYN
-2058 VTVTDANSCSK
+2058 VTITDANGCSNVQ
-2069 ILTVL
+2069 TAL

-2080 DLTTTISNSTNVSC
+2080 GLTAMISNSTNVSC
-2094 FGGSNGNTTVSVNG
+2094 FGGNNGNATVIASG
-2108 GTSPYTYYWNTNP
+2108 GTSPYSYSWNTNP

-2126 TATGLTAGTYNVT
+2126 TATGLTAGSYNVI
-2139 VTDAN
+2139 VTDSN
-2144 GCVDSSPVTITEPVG
+2144 GCSISRPITITEPAG
-2159 MYATISA
+2159 MSAAITA

-2176 SGTATVSINGGTA
+2176 TGSATVTATGGTA
-2189 PYGYS
+2189 PYSYS
-2194 WNTIPVQTAATA
+2194 WNTTPVQTSAIAINMA
-2206 TNLAMGTY
+2206 IGTY
-2214 TATITDANGCT
+2214 TATITDSNGCT
-2225 TTTQATIT
+2225 TTKQATIT

-2244 QTNVDCYGNNTGA
+2244 QTNVNCFGNNTGA

-2263 GGTGILSYSWDTT
+2263 GGTGILTYSWDTI
-2276 PVQTSLNATGLIAG
+2276 PVQNSLNATGLIAG

-2315 INITTDLEKDITCFN
+2315 ITITTDLEKDITCFN

-2355 IPYATT
+2355 IPYANT
-2361 EDLTHL
+2361 EDISNLN
-2367 SPGIYMITVSDA
+2367 PGIYQVTVSDA
-2379 NNCGPKTV
+2379 NNCNPKTA

-2393 PPILAVSL
+2393 PPVLAVSL
-2401 ISQTNILCFGEATGA
+2401 TSQTNILCSGESTGA
-2416 IEIAAV
+2416 IEIAVV
-2422 GGTPALSG
+2422 GGTSTLSD

-2450 ITAGTYNVLV
+2450 IIAGTYNVLV
-2460 SDNSGCS
+2460 TDNSGCS
-2467 KALSVTLTQPTAIV
+2467 KALSVTLTQPTAII
-2481 LAATTTPIICYS
+2481 LSATTTPIICYGS
-2493 SDDATIT
+2493 NDASISLT
-2500 LAINGG
+2500 INGG

-2561 KNISCFGSHDGS
+2561 KNISCFGTHDGS

-2581 IAPVRLVWDDNAV
+2581 IAPVKLVWDDNAV

-2666 SNGSTTE
+2666 SNGVTTE
-2673 DLVNIPAGNYLVT
+2673 DLNNIPAGNYLITVT
-2686 VIDSRGCSKQAQYS
+2686 DSRGCSKQAQYN

-2707 EIGVAT
+2707 DIGVAT

-2719 ETKFVKQTFVAQ
+2719 ETKYVKQNFIAQ
-2731 VSGGAPPYQLTWS
+2731 VSGGVPPYQLSWS
-2744 SGTVSGSNNE
+2744 NGTVSGPNNE
-2754 MMNTSQNGTAILY
+2754 IMNTSQNGTAILY

-2786 LGTPSFISTSY
+2786 LGSPSFNTTSY
-2797 SLVTYGTYS
+2797 SYLTYGSYS
-2806 IIDPIQFTNTTTG
+2806 IMDPIQFTNTATG
-2819 DFISM
+2819 DYISI

-2832 FSTDLNP
+2832 FSTDFNP
-2839 VHTFKNPKEYTVTQT
+2839 VHTFINPKEYTVTQT
-2854 VTYPFGCIYVQKII
+2854 VTYPFGCIYVQKISFI
-2868 FNVEKGYLFVVPN
+2868 VEKGYVLVVPT

-2886 NDTMNDTFRPVTK
+2886 SDAFNDTFRPVTK

-2914 LIYSETGD
+2914 MIYSETGD

-2930 IKGQNAENG
+2930 IKGQNSENG
-2939 NYYCKISA
+2939 NYYCKVSA
-2947 ETFYGTIITENQPFV
+2947 ETFYGTIVTENQPFV